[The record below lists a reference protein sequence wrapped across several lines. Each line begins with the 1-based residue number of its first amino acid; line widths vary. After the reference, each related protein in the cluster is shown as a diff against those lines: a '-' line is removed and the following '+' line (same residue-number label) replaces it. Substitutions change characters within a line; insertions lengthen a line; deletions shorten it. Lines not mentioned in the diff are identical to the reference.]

1 VLDLG
6 AGSRTDCLAPGVP
19 DVSRRK
25 ARQGGERT
33 GESDYHDWPAAP
45 KETATRMKMRQVP
58 EDYYLALVRL
68 WNMHDELDRELD
80 DIDQRDPRMRTL
92 LLTSI
97 AEMDDLV
104 DEIRHIRRAI
114 SDAIREGIEGK

>member
-1 VLDLG
+1 
-6 AGSRTDCLAPGVP
+6 
-19 DVSRRK
+19 
-25 ARQGGERT
+25 
-33 GESDYHDWPAAP
+33 
-45 KETATRMKMRQVP
+45 MKMRQVP

-68 WNMHDELDRELD
+68 WNMHDILDQELDAM
-80 DIDQRDPRMRTL
+80 DQRSPRLRGTMMNAM
-92 LLTSI
+92 